1 MVAKYHI
8 MDCKRRK
15 ETRDYLKQKLPPSD
29 WKRRRFPTHKYEH
42 YTSLNR
48 PKKRYLDDDKRTF
61 SDLLCRSP
69 PHHRQVQRWKDTSQY
84 CLFYKDH
91 DHDAEVCDHLK
102 NKIEKLVKNE
112 YNKKFLARHPKEI
125 GQRKS
130 QREEQVEKGPREE
143 RQSKEPNRED
153 SLTGERL
160 LNMVTH
166 MITGGSSFELP
177 TLREE
182 KDMPR
187 FTLAWSLKK
196 T

>member
-1 MVAKYHI
+1 MMFIYQKSR
-8 MDCKRRK
+8 KRKRK
-15 ETRDYLKQKLPPSD
+15 KKLRINSS
-29 WKRRRFPTHKYEH
+29 
-42 YTSLNR
+42 SLNEEMGMGCGGLR
-48 PKKRYLDDDKRTF
+48 C
-61 SDLLCRSP
+61 LLRESGE
-69 PHHRQVQRWKDTSQY
+69 RQEWE
-84 CLFYKDH
+84 DH

-112 YNKKFLARHPKEI
+112 YSKKFLARHPKEI

-143 RQSKEPNRED
+143 RQSKEPNHED

-187 FTLAWSLKK
+187 FTLA
-196 T
+196 